1 MHNFNHTCLRAQSF
15 QGCILACFVTAVAK
29 EIDGREKALDLVRA
43 CNPTLPSHPQPQINR
58 YGTWKEDQSIVLWDT
73 GDNEEK

>member
-1 MHNFNHTCLRAQSF
+1 M
-15 QGCILACFVTAVAK
+15 TAVAK
-29 EIDGREKALDLVRA
+29 ETDGREKALDLVRA